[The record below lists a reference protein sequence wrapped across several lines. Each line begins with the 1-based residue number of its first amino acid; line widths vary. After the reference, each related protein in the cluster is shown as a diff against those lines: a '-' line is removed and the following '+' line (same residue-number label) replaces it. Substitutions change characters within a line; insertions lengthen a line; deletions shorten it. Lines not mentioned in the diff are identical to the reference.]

1 MGKQK
6 LIEEKETKIDKKG
19 GEKNVEDRKRY
30 YG

>member
-19 GEKNVEDRKRY
+19 GKENVENRERY